1 MEIRFVSPDLHQ
13 LDLIVTELL
22 AVPVAL
28 GERPPTGCAG
38 LVDYRLAGRVSEVIQ
53 SGALSGQVGEKV
65 FIRGRPKLPFD
76 KILLYGAG
84 DDSKFNPQ
92 IFGGIVEDLS
102 RTFSEMGVRRAV
114 VELPGRAK
122 ELITP
127 ELSAEVL
134 LERIGKNPQVD
145 TWTLVD
151 TPAAQRAVSGLMR
164 RDRRSQW
171 GVG

>member
-1 MEIRFVSPDLHQ
+1 VEIRFVSPELHQ

-22 AVPVAL
+22 AVPIAL
-28 GERPPTGCAG
+28 NERPPTGCAG
-38 LVDYRLAGRVSEVIQ
+38 LVDYRLAGRVSEVIK
-53 SGALSGQVGEKV
+53 SGTLTGQIGEKV

-76 KILLYGAG
+76 KILLYGSG
-84 DDSKFNPQ
+84 EDEKFNAQ
-92 IFGGIVEDLS
+92 ILGGIVEDLAK
-102 RTFSEMGVRRAV
+102 TFSDMGVRRAV
-114 VELPGRAK
+114 LELPGRAK
-122 ELITP
+122 DLITP

-171 GVG
+171 GLG